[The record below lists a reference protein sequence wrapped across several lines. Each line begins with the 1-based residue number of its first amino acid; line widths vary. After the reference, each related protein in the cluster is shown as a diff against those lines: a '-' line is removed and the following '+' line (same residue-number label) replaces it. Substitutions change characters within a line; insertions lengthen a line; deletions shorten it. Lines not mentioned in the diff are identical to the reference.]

1 MRNNLKRIRNAK
13 GLKQEQVAD
22 DLGLSLSTYRS
33 WEQGQRGINGKKLTI
48 LAEYFGVSTDTIL
61 GSEFAELSQSQ
72 ILTLDETQLIED
84 YRTLNNDGKR
94 IASEVL
100 AALVQSDRYL

>member
-1 MRNNLKRIRNAK
+1 MRNNLKRIRNEK

-33 WEQGQRGINGKKLTI
+33 WEQGQRGINGKKLAI
-48 LAEYFGVSTDTIL
+48 LAEYYGVSTDTIL

-72 ILTLDETQLIED
+72 VLTLDETQLIED
-84 YRTLNNDGKR
+84 YRVLNNDGKR